1 MFKRSW
7 IVAAVVTGLAGAV
20 AWACGPMFP
29 NQLLDHRGDTLKAVP
44 QNSFAFEATH
54 LLVATD
60 KLAVEEPSLYDDGG
74 QHKDDAAQ
82 AKSLGISIA
91 QLGRV
96 DTLRAL
102 DDGDAAYAQ
111 GSDLPE
117 DLRAYTAGAVDYA
130 KGHQDKASLRF
141 EQVLALPPAQATLRG
156 VWAAYMLGR
165 IHAANAASASNDATA
180 FSRERAAAA
189 KAFQLTRTRAV
200 EGALDSQGLA
210 VSSFGEEARLY
221 LYGHGTQCSWNDLYG
236 VADANNSED
245 GDATHTQGA
254 NAACGDGVPA
264 ADLKRAITLYAAQAG
279 HGSNVGVQSLVAIA
293 DYAMRHPQRMAEL
306 IDNPVSQRLLV
317 AYALARMG
325 GSSEETPAGSAPKP
339 DQPLLALVQA
349 IEQRGMD
356 KLEGADRLAA
366 LAYQTGRYELAAK
379 LVDKSSG
386 PLAEWVRAKLALQK
400 GDLAAASASYAAAAK
415 AFPKAG
421 DAQAA
426 IEPSNANLITG
437 EQGVLALARGEYVEA
452 MGHLYDAAVAV
463 GGDGNVYDWDL
474 ETTSYGYGNDAMYI
488 AERVLTVDEL
498 KSFVDARA
506 PATPL
511 TSKSPSSDDA
521 YRYRS
526 PIADSLRWVLAR
538 RLMRSGRYGDA
549 LPYFPADNDWRF
561 GTYGDDGKLQVQS
574 FRTPALSYAKALHDS
589 EHAWTDI
596 GKAQALYAAAVI
608 AREHGMQILGYEQGP
623 DYTDSEGSYQG
634 GQWADTAIAAAGLCD
649 RRRAAALRRQRSQAE
664 LSLSLS
670 LHSRGPGQPCCR
682 PAAAALAGIRSRAL
696 PGDRLDD
703 GRSAGLRGSLPG
715 IRRARAQRAVGA
727 PAPRQGLLP
736 ALCEA
741 GRLRGM
747 GRRLRHGVRSARFR
761 PRTCTQAQR
770 AGGGDQA
777 RRASRLAIGTWRGA
791 GADGWPGRLDR
802 AASAAQNPGL
812 RAGQGFCAIMA
823 YSTPVS
829 RREEDRFRF

>member
-7 IVAAVVTGLAGAV
+7 IVAAVVAGLAGAV

-130 KGHQDKASLRF
+130 KGHEDKASLRF

-400 GDLAAASASYAAAAK
+400 GDLAAASASYAAAVK

-538 RLMRSGRYGDA
+538 RLMRLGRYGDA

-634 GQWADTAIAAAGLCD
+634 GSGQTPQSLQQAYVTEGERQRYAASEAKPNYRFHYRYIAADQAN
-649 RRRAAALRRQRSQAE
+649 RAADLLPPRSQAFAAVLCQATGWMME
-664 LSLSLS
+664 
-670 LHSRGPGQPCCR
+670 GPPDYEDHYQGYGE
-682 PAAAALAGIRSRAL
+682 PAPSEPSERLRRVKAYYQRYVKQGAYVEWAGGFGTGCEV
-696 PGDRLDD
+696 PDFD
-703 GRSAGLRGSLPG
+703 
-715 IRRARAQRAVGA
+715 RARALKRSEQVAAIKHAV
-727 PAPRQGLLP
+727 
-736 ALCEA
+736 
-741 GRLRGM
+741 
-747 GRRLRHGVRSARFR
+747 RHGWPLELGAVLVLM
-761 PRTCTQAQR
+761 
-770 AGGGDQA
+770 GGLVAWIA
-777 RRASRLAIGTWRGA
+777 RRRR
-791 GADGWPGRLDR
+791 RK
-802 AASAAQNPGL
+802 
-812 RAGQGFCAIMA
+812 
-823 YSTPVS
+823 TPA
-829 RREEDRFRF
+829 

>member
-117 DLRAYTAGAVDYA
+117 DLRAYTAGGVDYA
-130 KGHQDKASLRF
+130 KGQEDKASLRF

-463 GGDGNVYDWDL
+463 GGDGNVYDWEL
-474 ETTSYGYGNDAMYI
+474 EITSYGYGNDAMYI

-634 GQWADTAIAAAGLCD
+634 GSGQTPQSLQQAYVTEGERQRYAASEAKPNYRFHYRYIAADQAN
-649 RRRAAALRRQRSQAE
+649 RAADLLPPRSQAFAAVLCQATGWMME
-664 LSLSLS
+664 
-670 LHSRGPGQPCCR
+670 GPPDYEDHYQGYGE
-682 PAAAALAGIRSRAL
+682 PAPSEPSERLRRVRAHYQRYVKQGAYVEWAGGFGTGCEV
-696 PGDRLDD
+696 PDFD
-703 GRSAGLRGSLPG
+703 
-715 IRRARAQRAVGA
+715 RARALKRSEQVAAIKHAV
-727 PAPRQGLLP
+727 
-736 ALCEA
+736 
-741 GRLRGM
+741 
-747 GRRLRHGVRSARFR
+747 RHGWPLELGAVLVLM
-761 PRTCTQAQR
+761 
-770 AGGGDQA
+770 GGLVAWIA
-777 RRASRLAIGTWRGA
+777 RRRR
-791 GADGWPGRLDR
+791 RK
-802 AASAAQNPGL
+802 
-812 RAGQGFCAIMA
+812 
-823 YSTPVS
+823 TPA
-829 RREEDRFRF
+829 

>member
-117 DLRAYTAGAVDYA
+117 DLRAYTAGGVDYA
-130 KGHQDKASLRF
+130 KGQEDKASLRF

-463 GGDGNVYDWDL
+463 GGDGNVYDWEL
-474 ETTSYGYGNDAMYI
+474 EITSYGYGNDAMYI

-634 GQWADTAIAAAGLCD
+634 GSGQTPQSLQQAYVTEGERQRYAASEAKPNYRFHYRYIAADQAN
-649 RRRAAALRRQRSQAE
+649 RAADLLPPRSQAFAAVLCQATGWMME
-664 LSLSLS
+664 
-670 LHSRGPGQPCCR
+670 GPPDYEDHYQGYGE
-682 PAAAALAGIRSRAL
+682 PAPSEPSERLRRVKAYYQRYVKQGAYVEWAGGFGTGCEV
-696 PGDRLDD
+696 PDFD
-703 GRSAGLRGSLPG
+703 
-715 IRRARAQRAVGA
+715 RARALKRSEQVAAIKHAV
-727 PAPRQGLLP
+727 
-736 ALCEA
+736 
-741 GRLRGM
+741 
-747 GRRLRHGVRSARFR
+747 RHGWPLELGAVLVLM
-761 PRTCTQAQR
+761 
-770 AGGGDQA
+770 GGLVAWIA
-777 RRASRLAIGTWRGA
+777 RRRR
-791 GADGWPGRLDR
+791 RK
-802 AASAAQNPGL
+802 
-812 RAGQGFCAIMA
+812 
-823 YSTPVS
+823 TPA
-829 RREEDRFRF
+829 

>member
-130 KGHQDKASLRF
+130 RGHEDKASLRF

-221 LYGHGTQCSWNDLYG
+221 LYGHGTQCNWNDLYG

-400 GDLAAASASYAAAAK
+400 GDLAVASASYAAAAK

-452 MGHLYDAAVAV
+452 MGYLYDAAVAV

-634 GQWADTAIAAAGLCD
+634 GSGQTPQSLQQAYVTEGERQRYAASEAKPNYRFHYRYIAADQAN
-649 RRRAAALRRQRSQAE
+649 RAADLLPPRSQAFAAVLCQATGWMME
-664 LSLSLS
+664 
-670 LHSRGPGQPCCR
+670 GPPDYEDHYQGYGE
-682 PAAAALAGIRSRAL
+682 PAPSE
-696 PGDRLDD
+696 PSERLRRVKAYYQRYVKQGAYVEWAD
-703 GRSAGLRGSLPG
+703 GFGTGCEVPDFD
-715 IRRARAQRAVGA
+715 RARALKRSEQVAAIKHAV
-727 PAPRQGLLP
+727 
-736 ALCEA
+736 
-741 GRLRGM
+741 
-747 GRRLRHGVRSARFR
+747 RHGWPLELGAVLVLM
-761 PRTCTQAQR
+761 
-770 AGGGDQA
+770 GGLVAWIA
-777 RRASRLAIGTWRGA
+777 RRRR
-791 GADGWPGRLDR
+791 RK
-802 AASAAQNPGL
+802 
-812 RAGQGFCAIMA
+812 
-823 YSTPVS
+823 TPA
-829 RREEDRFRF
+829 

>member
-7 IVAAVVTGLAGAV
+7 IVAAVVAGLAGAV

-82 AKSLGISIA
+82 AKSLDISIA

-130 KGHQDKASLRF
+130 RGHEDKASLRF

-165 IHAANAASASNDATA
+165 IHAANAASASNDATV

-189 KAFQLTRTRAV
+189 KVFQLTRTRAV

-221 LYGHGTQCSWNDLYG
+221 LYGHGTQCNWNDLYG

-634 GQWADTAIAAAGLCD
+634 GSGQTPQSLQQAYVTEGERQRYAASEAKPNYRFHYRYIAADQAN
-649 RRRAAALRRQRSQAE
+649 RAADLLPPRSQAFAAVLCQATGWMME
-664 LSLSLS
+664 
-670 LHSRGPGQPCCR
+670 GPPDYEDHYQGYGE
-682 PAAAALAGIRSRAL
+682 PAPSEPSERLRRVKAYYQRYVKQGAYVEWAGGFGTGCEV
-696 PGDRLDD
+696 PDFD
-703 GRSAGLRGSLPG
+703 
-715 IRRARAQRAVGA
+715 RARALKRSEQVAAIKHAV
-727 PAPRQGLLP
+727 
-736 ALCEA
+736 
-741 GRLRGM
+741 
-747 GRRLRHGVRSARFR
+747 RHGWPLELGAVLVLM
-761 PRTCTQAQR
+761 
-770 AGGGDQA
+770 GGLVAWIA
-777 RRASRLAIGTWRGA
+777 RRRR
-791 GADGWPGRLDR
+791 RK
-802 AASAAQNPGL
+802 
-812 RAGQGFCAIMA
+812 
-823 YSTPVS
+823 TPA
-829 RREEDRFRF
+829 

>member
-7 IVAAVVTGLAGAV
+7 IVAAVVAGLAGAV

-130 KGHQDKASLRF
+130 RGHEDKASLRF

-221 LYGHGTQCSWNDLYG
+221 LYGHGTQCNWNDLYG

-634 GQWADTAIAAAGLCD
+634 GSGQTPQSLQQAYVTEGERQRYAASEAKPNYRFHYRYIAADQAN
-649 RRRAAALRRQRSQAE
+649 RAADLLPPRSQAFAAVLCQATGWMME
-664 LSLSLS
+664 
-670 LHSRGPGQPCCR
+670 GPPDYEDHYQGYGE
-682 PAAAALAGIRSRAL
+682 PAPSEPSERLRRVKAYYQRYVKQGAYVEWAGGFGTGCEV
-696 PGDRLDD
+696 PDFD
-703 GRSAGLRGSLPG
+703 
-715 IRRARAQRAVGA
+715 RARALKRSEQVAAIKHAV
-727 PAPRQGLLP
+727 
-736 ALCEA
+736 
-741 GRLRGM
+741 
-747 GRRLRHGVRSARFR
+747 RHGWPLELGAVLVLM
-761 PRTCTQAQR
+761 
-770 AGGGDQA
+770 GGLVAWIA
-777 RRASRLAIGTWRGA
+777 RRRR
-791 GADGWPGRLDR
+791 RK
-802 AASAAQNPGL
+802 
-812 RAGQGFCAIMA
+812 
-823 YSTPVS
+823 TPA
-829 RREEDRFRF
+829 

>member
-117 DLRAYTAGAVDYA
+117 DLRAYTAGGVDYA
-130 KGHQDKASLRF
+130 KGQEDKASLRF

-634 GQWADTAIAAAGLCD
+634 GSGQTPQSLQQAYVTEGERQRYAASEAKPNYRFHYRYIAADQAN
-649 RRRAAALRRQRSQAE
+649 RAADLLPPRSQAFAAVLCQATGWMME
-664 LSLSLS
+664 
-670 LHSRGPGQPCCR
+670 GPPDYEDHYQGYGE
-682 PAAAALAGIRSRAL
+682 PAPSEPSERLRRVKAYYQRYVKQGAYVEWAGGFGTGCEV
-696 PGDRLDD
+696 PDFD
-703 GRSAGLRGSLPG
+703 
-715 IRRARAQRAVGA
+715 RARALKRSEQVAAIKHAV
-727 PAPRQGLLP
+727 
-736 ALCEA
+736 
-741 GRLRGM
+741 
-747 GRRLRHGVRSARFR
+747 RHGWPLELGAVLVLM
-761 PRTCTQAQR
+761 
-770 AGGGDQA
+770 GGLVAWIA
-777 RRASRLAIGTWRGA
+777 RRRR
-791 GADGWPGRLDR
+791 RK
-802 AASAAQNPGL
+802 
-812 RAGQGFCAIMA
+812 
-823 YSTPVS
+823 TPA
-829 RREEDRFRF
+829 